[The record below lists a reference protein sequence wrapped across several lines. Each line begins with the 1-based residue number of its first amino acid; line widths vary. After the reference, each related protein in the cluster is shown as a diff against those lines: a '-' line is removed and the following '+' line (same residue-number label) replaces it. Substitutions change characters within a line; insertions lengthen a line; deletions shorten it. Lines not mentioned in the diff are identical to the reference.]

1 MSVTVGPRRAAQLSC
16 ALALL
21 LGACSAEP
29 ADDAGPPVTVTVTV
43 AEPGDATV
51 VVEVID
57 GDTIDVRLPD
67 GSTDRVRLLGINA
80 PEDGE
85 CFSTEAAVELERL
98 ALGEEA
104 VLVVD
109 ETDRDQY
116 DRLLRYVEVGG
127 GDMGAALVGG
137 GFAVV
142 RVSKPDVAREAEL
155 RRLEDEAR
163 QAERGLWSPSAC
175 GPPSDQAGRLEIVG
189 LRLDAEGDDAKN
201 LNDEWV
207 EVQNTGD
214 SAVDLTGWVVRDE
227 SSSHR
232 FSFPQGFRL
241 APGATVRIRSG
252 CGTASATELF
262 WCTSGSAIWN
272 NGGDTAFLLD
282 PAGNIVDRLAG

>member
-1 MSVTVGPRRAAQLSC
+1 MSATVGHRRAAWCLS
-16 ALALL
+16 ALGVA

-29 ADDAGPPVTVTVTV
+29 GTEPAP
-43 AEPGDATV
+43 EPGDATV
-51 VVEVID
+51 VVEVVD
-57 GDTIDVRLPD
+57 GDTLDVRLPD
-67 GSTDRVRLLGINA
+67 GSTDRVRVLGVNA

-85 CFSTEAAVELERL
+85 CFSTEAAAELERL
-98 ALGEEA
+98 ALGEEV

-116 DRLLRYVEVGG
+116 DRLLRYVELA
-127 GDMGAALVGG
+127 GDDVGAALVTG

-142 RVSKPDVAREAEL
+142 RVSEPDVARAADL
-155 RRLEDEAR
+155 RDREEEAR
-163 QAERGLWSPSAC
+163 GAQRGLWSPSAC
-175 GPPSDQAGRLEIVG
+175 GPPSGQAGRLAIVG
-189 LRLDAEGDDAKN
+189 LRLDADGDDAKN

-207 EVQNTGD
+207 EVQNTGA
-214 SAVDLTGWVVRDE
+214 SAVLLTGWVVRDE

-232 FSFPQGFRL
+232 FSFPDGFTL

-252 CGTASATELF
+252 CGTASDSELF

-282 PAGNIVDRLAG
+282 PAGNIVDRVAR